1 MSTYEDKEFKE
12 RLAKLKKEINS
23 KPEISENDK
32 EYLNAL
38 KRRQRLITKKAVLT
52 KQISYWD
59 TVLDPHLK

>member
-1 MSTYEDKEFKE
+1 MAFEDRKFKE

-23 KPEISENDK
+23 KPEISGTDK
-32 EYLNAL
+32 EFLDAL
-38 KRRQRLITKKAVLT
+38 KRRQRLIAKKAVLT